1 MKKLNF
7 SLLGFIP
14 LLLVLVI
21 GNFIIN
27 YSVERESNEDWEFL
41 LNGDNLMEWEIKI
54 KNHDFGE
61 NFNNTFKVENNSIK
75 VSYENYDSF

>member
-14 LLLVLVI
+14 LLLVSVI
-21 GNFIIN
+21 GNFIFN

-61 NFNNTFKVENNSIK
+61 NFNNTFKVINLLFLLCI
-75 VSYENYDSF
+75 